1 MRDLRRLSSK
11 LNLNS
16 IKLITAGWLTVSLI
30 GFVDATYLTIQH
42 YRGASLDCYVLR
54 DCEEVTTSQYATIGS
69 IPIGLLGALYY
80 VSIILLTTA
89 YLDTK
94 HSRLLTIIPLLTTLG
109 FLVSLILVYLQI
121 FVIRALCWYCLLSAL
136 ASTALFIL
144 AVISVRT
151 STK

>member
-1 MRDLRRLSSK
+1 MKDLRRLFSK

-69 IPIGLLGALYY
+69 IPIALLGALYY
-80 VSIILLTTA
+80 LSIILLSAA

-94 HSRLLTIIPLLTTLG
+94 HNRLLTIISLLTTLG
-109 FLVSLILVYLQI
+109 FLASIFLVYLQI
-121 FVIRALCWYCLLSAL
+121 FVIRALCSYCLLSAL
-136 ASTALFIL
+136 VAAALFIL
-144 AVISVRT
+144 AVISVRI
-151 STK
+151 SRK